1 MNAAALVLLGALW
14 GASFLFMRMGA
25 DAFGAMALAG
35 MRALIGGACF
45 LPLFM
50 APERRAEWRAH
61 WKPILLVGITN
72 SALPF
77 VLFSLAAKVLPAG
90 LSSIF
95 DAITPLLV
103 AASGWLWL
111 SEKLSA
117 QSVAG
122 LLLGLIGV
130 VWLVGDSAFAGSYG
144 ANAVWA
150 MAACIGATVC
160 YAFSVHYSHRRLRHV
175 SPLTAAASSQIVA
188 AAVLLPTTIWLW
200 PAVTPTAAAW
210 GAMIGLAVACTS
222 VAYVLFFHLIAQ
234 IGTTRTMTVLYLI
247 PAFGVLWGWWFLRE
261 AVTPG
266 MISGCMVILAG
277 VALTLGPVRTK
288 TMKPVVQEPV

>member
-1 MNAAALVLLGALW
+1 MNVAALILLGALW

-25 DAFGAMALAG
+25 DAFGAIALAG
-35 MRALIGGACF
+35 MRALVGGACF
-45 LPLFM
+45 LPLFI
-50 APERRAEWRAH
+50 ASERRAEWRAH
-61 WKPILLVGITN
+61 WKPILLIGITN

-77 VLFSLAAKVLPAG
+77 VLFSLAAKMLPAG

-111 SEKLSA
+111 GEKLNA
-117 QSVAG
+117 QSVTG

-130 VWLVGDSAFAGSYG
+130 VWLVGDSTLAGTYG
-144 ANAVWA
+144 TNAGWA

-160 YAFSVHYSHRRLRHV
+160 YAFSVHYSHRRLRHI

-188 AAVLLPTTIWLW
+188 AVVLLPLTVWLW
-200 PAVTPTAAAW
+200 PAATPAAPAW

-222 VAYVLFFHLIAQ
+222 VAYVLFFRLIAQ

-247 PAFGVLWGWWFLRE
+247 PAFGVLWGWWFLAE
-261 AVTPG
+261 AFTPG
-266 MISGCMVILAG
+266 MAVGCVVILAG

-288 TMKPVVQEPV
+288 TMKPAVQEPV